1 MSADIFMIVPNAFF
15 SGLIWF
21 LAIVAS
27 LYLARTPAHR
37 SIQALSR
44 VIHNAMRISSHSI
57 MHAEKRLQQ
66 RNKEVLL
73 AQGREAS
80 ERIIEREF
88 DRIEASVRRDLAEYP
103 AIHRML
109 SEQINR
115 IDNDYSSSTD
125 VPPNPPGWVKAVA
138 AVAKI
143 PSKGDPMV
151 ANILEDIHGSLQKAN
166 DKTLLEYREANQSR
180 LSHLKTMMP
189 RWRKVL
195 SLLNHVEKNVN
206 NLFHRSVSID
216 RHMEV
221 YEDILKRT
229 NRSEQMLSSS
239 AMTQF
244 FISGI
249 VLAIAIGGAIINFHL
264 IARPL
269 SEMVGGTS
277 HIAGFQINT
286 ISALVIILLE
296 ITMGLFF
303 METMRIT
310 RLFPIIG
317 ALNDKIRIRMA
328 VVFITILTFLACIE
342 ASLAFMREL
351 LMEEDAAT
359 RAILRGDS
367 VSIIGQSSY
376 LWITTAAQMGMGF
389 VLPFALMFVAIP
401 LESFIHS
408 MRTVLGVLAVGCL
421 RIMQWALRLIGGIV
435 KFMGNALVQ
444 LYDFIIFAPLWI
456 ETMIKH
462 RQNKLGPLSPEQ
474 PRSHSDTNAL
484 L

>member
-1 MSADIFMIVPNAFF
+1 MSSDIFMIVPNAFV

-21 LAIVAS
+21 LAIVVS
-27 LYLARTPAHR
+27 LYLARTPAHY
-37 SIQALSR
+37 SIRALSR
-44 VIHNAMRISSHSI
+44 VLHNAMRLSAHSI
-57 MHAEKRLQQ
+57 IHAEKRLQQ

-109 SEQINR
+109 TDEIR
-115 IDNDYSSSTD
+115 HIDDDYQNSTD
-125 VPPNPPGWVKAVA
+125 VPPNPPGWVKAVE

-151 ANILEDIHGSLQKAN
+151 ADILEDIHGSLQKAN
-166 DKTLLEYREANQSR
+166 DKTLTEYRKSNQTR
-180 LSHLKTMMP
+180 HDYLKSMMP
-189 RWRKVL
+189 HWRKVL
-195 SLLNHVEKNVN
+195 NLVNQVEKNVSS
-206 NLFHRSVSID
+206 LFTRSVTID
-216 RHMEV
+216 RHMDE
-221 YEDILKRT
+221 YEGILRRT
-229 NRSEQMLSSS
+229 DRSEQMLSSS
-239 AMTQF
+239 SMTQF
-244 FISGI
+244 FISGL
-249 VLAIAIGGAIINFHL
+249 VLAIAVGGAVINFHL

-286 ISALVIILLE
+286 VAALVIILLE
-296 ITMGLFF
+296 IAMGLFF

-317 ALNDKIRIRMA
+317 ALNDKVRIRLS

-359 RAILRGDS
+359 RAILRGDNA
-367 VSIIGQSSY
+367 SIVAQSSY

-408 MRTVLGVLAVGCL
+408 MRTVLGVVAVGLL
-421 RIMQWALRLIGGIV
+421 RILEWALRVGGDV
-435 KFMGNALVQ
+435 VRFMGNALVQ
-444 LYDFIIFAPLWI
+444 LYDFIIFAPLWM

-462 RQNKLGPLSPEQ
+462 KQAKHGTTR
-474 PRSHSDTNAL
+474 PRNDPNAIL
-484 L
+484 

>member
-1 MSADIFMIVPNAFF
+1 MSSDIFMIVPSAFF
-15 SGLIWF
+15 SGLIWL
-21 LAIVAS
+21 LAIVVS
-27 LYLARTPAHR
+27 LYLARTPAHY
-37 SIQALSR
+37 SIRALSR
-44 VIHNAMRISSHSI
+44 VIHNAMRLSAHSI

-88 DRIEASVRRDLAEYP
+88 DRIEASVRRDLSEYP
-103 AIHRML
+103 AIHRIL
-109 SEQINR
+109 SDEINQI
-115 IDNDYSSSTD
+115 DEDYKNSIE
-125 VPPNPPGWVKAVA
+125 VPPNPPGWVKAVE

-143 PSKGDPMV
+143 PSKGDPVV
-151 ANILEDIHGSLQKAN
+151 ADILEDIHGSLIKAN
-166 DKTLLEYREANQSR
+166 DKTLDEYRVSNQTR
-180 LSHLKTMMP
+180 HNHLKTMMP
-189 RWRKVL
+189 HWRKVL
-195 SLLNHVEKNVN
+195 SLLNQVEKNIGS
-206 NLFHRSVSID
+206 LFSRSVSID
-216 RHMEV
+216 RHMDE
-221 YEDILKRT
+221 YEGILKRT
-229 NRSEQMLSSS
+229 DRSEQMLSSS
-239 AMTQF
+239 SMTQF

-249 VLAIAIGGAIINFHL
+249 VLTIAVGGAIINFHL

-286 ISALVIILLE
+286 VAALVIILLE
-296 ITMGLFF
+296 IAMGLFF

-317 ALNDKIRIRMA
+317 ALNDKVRIRMA

-359 RAILRGDS
+359 RAILRGDNI
-367 VSIIGQSSY
+367 SIVAQSSY

-389 VLPFALMFVAIP
+389 ILPFALMFVAIP

-408 MRTVLGVLAVGCL
+408 MRTVLGTMTIGVLQ
-421 RIMQWALRLIGGIV
+421 IIEWALRLGGDII
-435 KFMGNALVQ
+435 KFMGNALIQ

-462 RQNKLGPLSPEQ
+462 KNNQIGPLSPEPSPQ
-474 PRSHSDTNAL
+474 NETNTL

>member
-1 MSADIFMIVPNAFF
+1 MSSEIFMIVPSAFF

-21 LAIVAS
+21 LAIVIS
-27 LYLARTPAHR
+27 LYLARTPAHY
-37 SIQALSR
+37 SIRALSR
-44 VIHNAMRISSHSI
+44 VVHNAMRLSAHSI

-88 DRIEASVRRDLAEYP
+88 DRIEATVRRDLAEYP
-103 AIHRML
+103 AIHRIL
-109 SEQINR
+109 SEEINR
-115 IDNDYSSSTD
+115 IDDDYKDSTEA
-125 VPPNPPGWVKAVA
+125 PPNPPGWVKAVE

-166 DKTLLEYREANQSR
+166 DKTLIEYRKANQSR
-180 LSHLKTMMP
+180 HSYLKNMMP
-189 RWRKVL
+189 HWRKVL
-195 SLLNHVEKNVN
+195 NLLNQVEKNVSG
-206 NLFHRSVSID
+206 LFARSVSID
-216 RHMEV
+216 RHMAE
-221 YEDILKRT
+221 YEGILKRT
-229 NRSEQMLSSS
+229 DRSEQMLSSS
-239 AMTQF
+239 SMTQF
-244 FISGI
+244 FISGL
-249 VLAIAIGGAIINFHL
+249 VLAIAVGGAIINFHL

-286 ISALVIILLE
+286 VSALVIILLE
-296 ITMGLFF
+296 IAMGLFF

-317 ALNDKIRIRMA
+317 SLNDKVRIRMA

-359 RAILRGDS
+359 RAILRGDNA
-367 VSIIGQSSY
+367 SIIAQSSY

-408 MRTVLGVLAVGCL
+408 MRTVLGVIAIGCL
-421 RIMQWALRLIGGIV
+421 RIIEWALRLGGDIV
-435 KFMGNALVQ
+435 KFMGNALIQ

-462 RQNKLGPLSPEQ
+462 KQDKRGPFSPE
-474 PRSHSDTNAL
+474 SSTTHSDTNAL

>member
-1 MSADIFMIVPNAFF
+1 MSSDIFMIVPSAFF

-21 LAIVAS
+21 LAIVIS
-27 LYLARTPAHR
+27 LYLARTPAHY
-37 SIQALSR
+37 SIRALAR
-44 VIHNAMRISSHSI
+44 VIHNAMRLAAHSI
-57 MHAEKRLQQ
+57 MHAEKRLQH

-88 DRIEASVRRDLAEYP
+88 DRIETTVRRDLSEYP

-109 SEQINR
+109 SEKINR
-115 IDNDYSSSTD
+115 IDEDYKDSTEA
-125 VPPNPPGWVKAVA
+125 PPNPPGWVKAVE

-151 ANILEDIHGSLQKAN
+151 ANILEDIHGSLQHAN
-166 DKTLLEYREANQSR
+166 DKTLAEYRKANQERHSY
-180 LSHLKTMMP
+180 LKQMMP
-189 RWRKVL
+189 HWRKVL
-195 SLLNHVEKNVN
+195 QLLNQVEKNVSS
-206 NLFHRSVSID
+206 LFTRSISID
-216 RHMEV
+216 RHMNE
-221 YEDILKRT
+221 YESILRKT
-229 NRSEQMLSSS
+229 DRSEQMLSSS
-239 AMTQF
+239 SMTQF

-249 VLAIAIGGAIINFHL
+249 VLAIAVGGALINFHL

-286 ISALVIILLE
+286 VAALVIILLE
-296 ITMGLFF
+296 IAMGLFF
-303 METMRIT
+303 MESMRIT

-317 ALNDKIRIRMA
+317 ALNDKVRIRLA

-359 RAILRGDS
+359 RAILRGDNA
-367 VSIIGQSSY
+367 SIVAQSSY

-389 VLPFALMFVAIP
+389 ILPFALMFVAIP

-408 MRTVLGVLAVGCL
+408 MRTVLGVVAVGFL
-421 RIMQWALRLIGGIV
+421 RIIEGGLRLGGDV
-435 KFMGNALVQ
+435 VRFMGNALIQ
-444 LYDFIIFAPLWI
+444 LYDFVIFAPLWI
-456 ETMIKH
+456 ETIIQHRKNKH
-462 RQNKLGPLSPEQ
+462 GPLSPE
-474 PRSHSDTNAL
+474 PNDSNSL